1 MLYSVISDGFS
12 PTGNTLVSIIAGCV
26 IAAVVLIGVVVAV
39 VMMKKKKRGELPL
52 CHNLCNFHNYVKCS
66 VSAFCH

>member
-1 MLYSVISDGFS
+1 MCRLLLYI
-12 PTGNTLVSIIAGCV
+12 PIGNTPVGIITGCV
-26 IAAVVLIGVVVAV
+26 IGALAIIGVVIVV
-39 VMMKKKKRGELPL
+39 VMMKKSELPL